1 MCLQAA
7 EQFETFVSFVGGLV
21 FEVALQLKAQAIV
34 VALYE

>member
-1 MCLQAA
+1 MCLLAA

-34 VALYE
+34 VAL